1 MNICRTARKV
11 VKMKQYNISFGSEQD
26 KIQFVMDC
34 EHDFEARLDNAV
46 EMVIEANARILLLS
60 GPTCSGK
67 TTTANKLISELE
79 ANGKKIT
86 IISIDDFFYDRDE
99 GRVVQDDTKID
110 YDSIDVI
117 DLPLL
122 TDCINHAKVGNTI
135 RVPIFDFISQKR
147 VGYNQHVIES
157 NEIIIFEGIQAVY
170 PEIVSLIKE
179 KYIGIF
185 INVNDDACINN
196 VIFTKNEIRFI
207 RRIVRDRKFRGASAD
222 FTFYLWQTVRENEE
236 KSIFP
241 NKDICKI
248 QLDSFMPYELF
259 LMKKYAKE
267 TLSEVM
273 PKSKYFEY
281 AQKLINKLDLLDEIS
296 YDYIPSGSLYTEFLG
311 KK

>member
-1 MNICRTARKV
+1 MN
-11 VKMKQYNISFGSEQD
+11 
-26 KIQFVMDC
+26 FVMEC
-34 EHDFEARLDNAV
+34 EHDFEARLDEAV
-46 EMVIEANARILLLS
+46 EKVLKANARILLLS

-67 TTTANKLISELE
+67 TTTANKLITELE
-79 ANGKKIT
+79 ACGKKIT
-86 IISIDDFFYDRDE
+86 IISIDDFFYERDD
-99 GRVVQDDTKID
+99 GRVVKDDAKID
-110 YDSIDVI
+110 YDSINVI

-122 TDCINHAKVGNTI
+122 SDCIKHARVGNTI
-135 RVPIFDFISQKR
+135 RVPIFDFITQKR
-147 VGYNQHVIES
+147 AGYNEHIIEA

-170 PEIVSLIKE
+170 PEIVSLIDE

-185 INVNDDACINN
+185 INVNYDACIND
-196 VIFTKNEIRFI
+196 VVFTKNEIRFI

-241 NKDICKI
+241 NKDVCTI

-267 TLSEVM
+267 TLLEVM
-273 PKSKYFEY
+273 PDSKYYES
-281 AQKLINKLDLLDEIS
+281 AQKLINKIDVLDEIS
-296 YDYIPSGSLYTEFLG
+296 YDYIPSNSLYTEFLG